1 MRPSRFLPLSLL
13 LAVASC
19 SSLQPA
25 VPFGPEGEAASRY
38 ELVNSNGVRAVFTDL
53 GATLVALEVPS
64 ADGPVDLVL
73 GFDTADGYRGKG
85 NQYFGCTV
93 GRVANRIGN
102 SRFLLRGPENSEVA
116 ADGVVVHVEA
126 NDGPHSLHGGPDG
139 AHLKLWEA
147 SGHGQTLRFRRLF
160 PDGEGGYP
168 GNLEVEVAYTLS
180 DDNAL
185 EIRYQATTDST
196 TVVNLTHHSY
206 FNLAGA
212 GAPTV
217 LDHVLTLDAER
228 YTVAGEGLIPTGE
241 LAPVEGTVLDFRK
254 PRALGARIASLDGT
268 PAIGYDHNFVLR
280 GGEGPAA
287 RLEHPSSGRWLE
299 VFTNE
304 PGLQLYSGNFLFGQE
319 GKGGQVYR
327 HRSAVC
333 LETQHFPDSPNHP
346 EFPSIRLEPGET
358 YRSTCV
364 YALGGF

>member
-1 MRPSRFLPLSLL
+1 MRSSLIAPSALCLVLPL
-13 LAVASC
+13 ASC
-19 SSLQPA
+19 SSIPTA
-25 VPFGPEGEAASRY
+25 PFGPNGEAAY
-38 ELVNSNGVRAVFTDL
+38 ELENAQGVRAVFTNL
-53 GATLVALEVPS
+53 GATLVSLELPT
-64 ADGPVDLVL
+64 AEGPVDIVL
-73 GFDTADGYRGKG
+73 GFDSADGYRGEG

-102 SRFLLRGPENSEVA
+102 ARFPLEGA
-116 ADGVVVHVEA
+116 AGGGLVEVEA
-126 NDGPHSLHGGPDG
+126 NDGPHSLHGGPEG
-139 AHLKLWEA
+139 AHLKLWEV
-147 SGHGQTLRFRRLF
+147 SGGGQTLRFRRLF

-168 GNLEVEVAYTLS
+168 GNLQVEVAYTLT
-180 DDNAL
+180 DANTL
-185 EIRYQATTDST
+185 EIEYEATTDAP

-217 LDHVLTLDAER
+217 LDHVLVLDAES

-241 LAPVEGTVLDFRK
+241 LASVEGTPLDFRE
-254 PRALGARIASLDGT
+254 PHALGARIAVLDGT

-287 RLEHPSSGRWLE
+287 RLEHPASGRWLE

-333 LETQHFPDSPNHP
+333 LETQHYPDSPNHP
-346 EFPSIRLEPGET
+346 EFPSIRLDPGQT

>member
-1 MRPSRFLPLSLL
+1 MHLRKSCPPATALL
-13 LAVASC
+13 LALASC
-19 SSLQPA
+19 SSLQPG

-38 ELVNSNGVRAVFTDL
+38 ELVNAAGMRAVFTDL
-53 GATLVALEVPS
+53 GATLVSLEVPS
-64 ADGPVDLVL
+64 PAGPVDLVL
-73 GFDTADGYRGKG
+73 GFDDAAGYRGEG

-102 SRFLLRGPENSEVA
+102 SRFLLGGSDEA
-116 ADGVVVHVEA
+116 AVDGAWVLVDA

-147 SGHGQTLRFRRLF
+147 SGGGQTLRFRRLF

-168 GNLEVEVAYTLS
+168 GNLQVEVAYTLT

-185 EIRYQATTDST
+185 EIQYEATTDAT

-206 FNLAGA
+206 FNLAAA

-241 LAPVEGTVLDFRK
+241 IALVEGSPLDFRE
-254 PRALGARIASLDGT
+254 PQALGARIAALDGT

-287 RLEHPSSGRWLE
+287 RLVHPDSGRWLE
-299 VFTNE
+299 VFTSE

-319 GKGGQVYR
+319 GKDGQVYR

-333 LETQHFPDSPNHP
+333 LETQHFPDAPNHP

-364 YALGGF
+364 YAFGGF